1 MMSLYCLWNETKDA
15 GRICVI
21 IIVVLVIVCYLFL
34 AVVFAYCTHL
44 TAHQPLLYTVVEP
57 ILNTIIALLS
67 IQTESY
73 CQKDKSR
80 CSDENGIEMESD
92 VATLLERTPEGDT
105 SPASDEQNT
114 AEELN
119 KNSLPG
125 ESPAKINPTT
135 VVSSFA
141 TYPLYIIISMVIR
154 IILGYAQVVN
164 HMPLQAYSF
173 CIILLTAWSAMD
185 TYANIVKIIRLKIS
199 STEEGTISAKI
210 TKEFY
215 EKDGGLSIIFFS
227 LLSFAQCLMIIIVVS
242 FGVTNIG
249 SSPVTVILAVLA
261 SIPNFIQ
268 KSLLPSDVVPNI
280 QTTLPDN
287 DRE

>member
-1 MMSLYCLWNETKDA
+1 
-15 GRICVI
+15 
-21 IIVVLVIVCYLFL
+21 
-34 AVVFAYCTHL
+34 
-44 TAHQPLLYTVVEP
+44 
-57 ILNTIIALLS
+57 
-67 IQTESY
+67 
-73 CQKDKSR
+73 
-80 CSDENGIEMESD
+80 MESD

-105 SPASDEQNT
+105 SPAIAEDENSQNIDEQNT

-185 TYANIVKIIRLKIS
+185 TYANIVKIIRLKISS